1 MMTQKKYGSYK
12 KHHDKLPNNMRF
24 QEKRTKKLQA
34 EFENFVETLNDSL
47 EEKDINNLV
56 EIENSLATMDMFKP
70 VYNPV
75 DAAFCLKH
83 LSHYLYTIQARSPLY
98 PSLSEDYT
106 ASSIYNMDGMQ
117 FTTRNRNGLYMLTP
131 IKTRLAWQ
139 TGEYPVFRA
148 EARHLSLEKQKFK
161 DRRRIFRR
169 PRIASI
175 IDPAKVQYIHYPH
188 PENSWP
194 IKGQFYISNM
204 HLVFRVNKNNSLA
217 IAFSMVLGYRI
228 YDNAIEI
235 TYIHGKDKLIDLFF
249 MDADNM
255 KIVEVILQALG

>member
-1 MMTQKKYGSYK
+1 MTQKKYGSYK
-12 KHHDKLPNNMRF
+12 KYHDKLLYNARF
-24 QEKRTKKLQA
+24 QEKRAKKLQA
-34 EFENFVETLNDSL
+34 ESENFIENLNDSL
-47 EEKDINNLV
+47 EDEDMNNLM
-56 EIENSLATMDMFKP
+56 EIEDSLATSDIFKP
-70 VYNPV
+70 VHNAV

-83 LSHYLYTIQARSPLY
+83 LSHYLYTIQARSPLH
-98 PSLSEDYT
+98 PSLSEDY
-106 ASSIYNMDGMQ
+106 SMSPIYNMDGVQ
-117 FTTRNRNGLYMLTP
+117 FTTRNKNGLYMLTP

-148 EARHLSLEKQKFK
+148 EARHLCVEKQKFK

-169 PRIASI
+169 PHISSI
-175 IDPAKVQYIHYPH
+175 IDPAKAQYIFYPH

-204 HLVFRVNKNNSLA
+204 HLVFRVNKNNTLA

-235 TYIHGKDKLIDLFF
+235 IYIRGKEKLTDLFF
-249 MDADNM
+249 MDSDNM